1 VYIPKSVEQSRET
14 DAAPGATPDSPA
26 EGDRPLLGK
35 GSTMTHAPAPRVVV
49 EEDVRSVV
57 LSAEV
62 DEDRTPPRG
71 TSTPSAEE
79 PAPVSRE
86 LSPYSRSGE
95 TTQKVDPKRRS
106 AAGVGARRG
115 LSPEV
120 GLAIVA
126 IVTALLLLAVIGW
139 MVAGGREGGRASPAP
154 TPSGTGSAPTRTRD
168 LDAAEP
174 PVDLAD
180 LPVERN

>member
-1 VYIPKSVEQSRET
+1 
-14 DAAPGATPDSPA
+14 
-26 EGDRPLLGK
+26 
-35 GSTMTHAPAPRVVV
+35 MTHSPAPRVVV

-57 LSAEV
+57 LAAEV
-62 DEDRTPPRG
+62 DDDRTPPRG
-71 TSTPSAEE
+71 TPVSPAEE
-79 PAPVSRE
+79 PATMPRE

-115 LSPEV
+115 LAPEV
-120 GLAIVA
+120 VLAIVA
-126 IVTALLLLAVIGW
+126 VLTALVLLAVIGW
-139 MVAGGREGGRASPAP
+139 MVAGTGGDGGADPAPGPSGSGGGRPP
-154 TPSGTGSAPTRTRD
+154 LRD
-168 LDAAEP
+168 PDGVEP